1 MTNHIRL
8 FAVSVAVLL
17 TLGTTALHAQLVG
30 VTFLNNSPDPAL
42 QTADIYIAQGGGTQK
57 GEDIRYQS
65 ADNLPSVFIF
75 GDLETTITVAPG
87 SSSSE
92 ADKVA
97 QLTFTP
103 AIDATYMIVVSGVSS
118 PDGYAPNPEGAD
130 IGYTLTVF
138 ETPFFGGDPTKIG
151 TMFVAG
157 ATDQNRFDL
166 LGAPNVPIVA
176 GLAYPNYTDTITAV
190 DRTISRFI
198 LTAPGKPADV
208 FGAFDVNLQGYSSDV
223 VVFVLS
229 GFKTPQDN
237 ASGEP
242 LVLLA
247 VLEDGNV
254 IRNELVQGSQTA
266 SVQLIHNAADP
277 SAKIVDVWLNGQKAI
292 DNFTF
297 RTGTGF
303 VDVPAGEPLTVGIAP
318 ATSSKYADTL
328 FTVTLP
334 ALRTGK
340 TYQVFAQGVATP
352 ETFAANPQERDIAF
366 KLTVAEDALVEST
379 TDGKTSIRVAHGVT
393 DAGALV
399 VQSAAGVTYATGELY
414 GDISLSYL
422 AVDPVADTLWVYDSV
437 GGSPVVGFVANLSG
451 SKRAAVLM
459 ASGFV
464 QPSEN
469 NNGDPL
475 ALVLIDVNG
484 RGTVLPSVLPPVVSV
499 SEEPTA
505 TPTGTLTLA
514 PNPAS
519 DVVTL
524 HCADAS
530 ASSIVIT
537 DLHGN
542 VQVTPISDGL
552 TMSTAHLATGLY
564 VVRLLNA
571 DGSLAGVRTLR
582 IVR

>member
-1 MTNHIRL
+1 MTHHTRL
-8 FAVSVAVLL
+8 LAVFVAALL
-17 TLGTTALHAQLVG
+17 TLGATALQAQLVG

-103 AIDATYMIVVSGVSS
+103 AIDATYMIVISGVGST
-118 PDGYAPNPEGAD
+118 DGYAPNPDGAE

-151 TMFVAG
+151 AMFVAG
-157 ATDQNRFDL
+157 ATDQNRFDV
-166 LGAPNVPIVA
+166 LGAPNVPIVR
-176 GLAYPNYTDTITAV
+176 GLAYPNYTDTITSV
-190 DRTISRFI
+190 DRSITRFI
-198 LTAPGKPADV
+198 VTAPGKPADV

-237 ASGEP
+237 TAGEP

-277 SAKIVDVWLNGQKAI
+277 AAKIVDVWLNGQKAV

-303 VDVPAGEPLTVGIAP
+303 VDVPAGEPLTIGIAP
-318 ATSSKYADTL
+318 ATSSTYADTL

-334 ALRTGK
+334 SFRTGK
-340 TYQVFAQGVATP
+340 TYQVFAHGVATP
-352 ETFAANPQERDIAF
+352 ASFAANPQERDIAF
-366 KLTVAEDALVEST
+366 KLTVAENALIEST

-414 GDISLSYL
+414 GDVSLSYL

-437 GGSPVVGFVANLSG
+437 GGTPLVGFVANLSG
-451 SKRAAVLM
+451 NKRAAVLM
-459 ASGFV
+459 ASGFLT
-464 QPSEN
+464 PADN

-475 ALVLIDVNG
+475 ALVLIDANG

-499 SEEPTA
+499 EEDA
-505 TPTGTLTLA
+505 TRQWTLA

-519 DVVTL
+519 DVVTVCGL
-524 HCADAS
+524 GSLGSVGSQIIIADM
-530 ASSIVIT
+530 
-537 DLHGN
+537 HGN
-542 VQVTPISDGL
+542 TH
-552 TMSTAHLATGLY
+552 STAIQNGEAFSTANLATGLY
-564 VVRLLNA
+564 LVRVVDANGL
-571 DGSLAGVRTLR
+571 GSDVRMLR